1 MKKGQA
7 SQTADLAAAWRAAES
22 QKPENERVCYDP
34 YAKCFLGGMY
44 SLLGK
49 SRLLTKI
56 AMWYSDKV
64 GPGASSN
71 KVLSTR
77 YIDDRLKA
85 CIDDGIKQLV
95 ILGAGYDTRAY
106 RFKELRGRVKV
117 FEVDHPDTQRAKI
130 EKVKKVFGTLPE
142 YVVYV
147 PVDFEK
153 ERLDRRLFESGY
165 KKDLKTLFI
174 WEAVTSYITPQ
185 AVDET
190 LAFVANNSGEGSS
203 IVFDYIYKS
212 VVDGTCERK
221 GAKESREALARR
233 GEAYRFGIEEGTIQ
247 EFLPQ
252 RGFLPI
258 EIANGEF
265 LKNAY
270 FKGKN
275 ENRVVLQWVEYVHAK
290 VKPREHT

>member
-1 MKKGQA
+1 MKKGKA

-22 QKPENERVCYDP
+22 QKPESERVCYDP
-34 YAKCFLGGMY
+34 YAKCFLGGVY

-49 SRLLTKI
+49 SRLLTKV

-77 YIDDRLKA
+77 YIDDRLQA
-85 CIDDGIKQLV
+85 CIDDGMKQLV
-95 ILGAGYDTRAY
+95 ILGAGYDSRAY
-106 RFKELRGRVKV
+106 RFNELREKVKV

-130 EKVKKVFGTLPE
+130 EKVRKLFGALPE
-142 YVVYV
+142 HVVYV

-153 ERLDRRLFESGY
+153 EKLDSRLSESSY
-165 KKDLKTLFI
+165 RKDLKTLFI
-174 WEAVTSYITPQ
+174 WEAVTSYITTQ

-203 IVFDYIYKS
+203 IVFDYVHKS
-212 VVDGTCERK
+212 VVDGTCQLI

-233 GEAYRFGIEEGTIQ
+233 GEAYKFGIEEVTIR
-247 EFLPQ
+247 EFLSK
-252 RGFLPI
+252 RGFLPV
-258 EIANGEF
+258 EIANWEF

-275 ENRVVLQWVEYVHAK
+275 KNRVVLQWVEYVHAK
-290 VKPREHT
+290 VKPRG